1 MKRILH
7 AGLLAALVSML
18 AIPAMALSQTDEHI
32 RQALVQQSIASYPG
46 NCPCPYSTASN
57 GSRCG
62 KRSAYS
68 KPGGHAPLCF
78 PQDVTDKM
86 VEDYRRANA
95 AKPK

>member
-1 MKRILH
+1 MRILL
-7 AGLLAALVSML
+7 AGLLGAMLTIPTLPAAG
-18 AIPAMALSQTDEHI
+18 LSQTDEQV
-32 RQALVQQSIASYPG
+32 RQALIQQSIASYPG
-46 NCPCPYSTASN
+46 NCPCPYNTAAN

-86 VEDYRRANA
+86 VEDYRRANG

>member
-1 MKRILH
+1 MRILL
-7 AGLLAALVSML
+7 AGLLGALL
-18 AIPAMALSQTDEHI
+18 AISTLPAAGFSQTDEQV
-32 RQALVQQSIASYPG
+32 RQALIQQSIASYPG
-46 NCPCPYSTASN
+46 NCPCPYNTAAN

-86 VEDYRRANA
+86 VEDYRQANG

>member
-1 MKRILH
+1 MRILL
-7 AGLLAALVSML
+7 AGLLGALL
-18 AIPAMALSQTDEHI
+18 AIPALPATGLSQTDEQV
-32 RQALVQQSIASYPG
+32 RQALIQQSIASYPG
-46 NCPCPYSTASN
+46 NCPCPYNTASN

-86 VEDYRRANA
+86 VEDYRRANG